1 MAKALFPFFCFYSP
15 AAARVVGADVAGVA
29 VAALRAAIR
38 NGQGLEIAHQQ
49 IRWGEHDL
57 AFSVRIGR
65 LGDLVIDIDIGDA
78 NLRDRI
84 VLEADLRRE
93 ARKVKG
99 IRGDERDKRG
109 R

>member
-1 MAKALFPFFCFYSP
+1 MAKALFPFFCFCTP
-15 AAARVVGADVAGVA
+15 AAEKLIGADLAGVA

-38 NGQGLEIAHQQ
+38 HGQGLEIAHQQ

-57 AFSVRIGR
+57 AFSTRIGK
-65 LGDLVIDIDIGDA
+65 LGDLVIELDVGDPS
-78 NLRDRI
+78 LRDRV

-93 ARKVKG
+93 ARKVRG
-99 IRGDERDKRG
+99 IREEARR